1 MSPKIGG
8 QRPRPRVA
16 LIGQFS
22 QETLERFGRMFPT
35 IWKATNWDKLDE
47 IVDIR
52 EIDLVIIAPRSGGRL
67 SNRLQNVHV
76 ICFAQNVISLPGP
89 HTNTFMAYGPSPAET
104 EEFLLPDVSLSISR
118 RREAD
123 LHDLSSVR
131 GWLRLQLVFLAI
143 ESEALKEAEATFING
158 AIICESHTNEPLAVA
173 FQRENKLNVAWLPFT
188 PIDQAAWVDVLVT
201 EWAKTDKDRFPNI
214 GDWTAYPEW
223 LVPEEEAIISEIQ
236 AIEKKKQDFVAQ
248 RNREISQ
255 LNSKLAIAKKNAN
268 SGRRQLLTA
277 QGDHLKDEV
286 ANVFREIGFQVT
298 DVDTL
303 VGGAQRREDLRLH
316 DSSDENESWI
326 ALVEIRGY
334 VRSGGTTADLQ
345 RIYRFAKLYERES
358 GQAPDKLIYVI
369 NGQLE
374 LLPSQRQEP
383 LASAKDDIEVFA
395 ESNGVIIWT
404 LDLFR
409 AVKATDSSKY
419 PALLASIKLD
429 QGRWLGARNTSNEK
443 GA

>member
-1 MSPKIGG
+1 MSPEIVGR
-8 QRPRPRVA
+8 RPRPRVA

-22 QETLERFGRMFPT
+22 QKTLKQFGRMFPT
-35 IWKATNWDKLDE
+35 IWSAADWDEIRE
-47 IVDIR
+47 IVDSR
-52 EIDLVIIAPRSGGRL
+52 EIDLVIIAPGIDWAGDWPGK
-67 SNRLQNVHV
+67 VHV
-76 ICFAQNVISLPGP
+76 ICFSQDIIHLPGP
-89 HTNTFMAYGPSPAET
+89 HPEIGINKYGSAET
-104 EEFLLPDVSLSISR
+104 EEFLLPDVSLSLSR
-118 RREAD
+118 RREAE

-131 GWLRLQLVFLAI
+131 GWVRLSLQYQAI
-143 ESEALKEAEATFING
+143 NSTVLKEAKDTFIKG
-158 AIICESHTNEPLAVA
+158 AIICESHTNTPLAVA
-173 FQRENKLNVAWLPFT
+173 FQRKNNKLGVAWLPFT

-201 EWAKTDKDRFPNI
+201 EWAKTDKDRFPNV

-223 LVPEEEAIISEIQ
+223 LVPEEKAIISQIQ
-236 AIEKKKQDFVAQ
+236 ALEKKKQDFVAK
-248 RNREISQ
+248 RNREIIQ
-255 LNSKLAIAKKNAN
+255 MNSELAIAKKNAN
-268 SGRRQLLTA
+268 SGRRRLLTA
-277 QGDHLKDEV
+277 QGDDLKDEV

-303 VGGAQRREDLRLH
+303 VGGAPRREDLRLH
-316 DSSDENESWI
+316 DSSDENEGWI

-334 VRSGGTTADLQ
+334 SRSGGTQADLQ
-345 RIYRFAKLYERES
+345 RLHRFATLYERET

-383 LASAKDDIEVFA
+383 LAPAEEDVAVFA

-409 AVKATDSSKY
+409 ALRATDSATY
-419 PALLASIKLD
+419 PALVESIKLA
-429 QGRWLGARNTSNEK
+429 QGRWLGARNASNEK